1 MKRLPAKVEGLQVE
15 ATAPVVVQDRVL
27 EVTWQIPIIVSN
39 TSKRPLEVPVLKG
52 VAHVR
57 TSRAEY
63 VATVTTVGTWE
74 LRDGRRLVLNP
85 TSTLIAAATL
95 TLPAG
100 EVPTRLV
107 LQQLRPRERAFSAR
121 LAVPVVLDRHPV
133 G

>member
-1 MKRLPAKVEGLQVE
+1 MKRLPAKVEGLQLE

-27 EVTWQIPIIVSN
+27 EVTWQVPIIVSN
-39 TSKRPLEVPVLKG
+39 ASRRPLEVPVLKG

-57 TSRAEY
+57 TARAEY
-63 VATVTTVGTWE
+63 VATVTTVETWE

-85 TSTLIAAATL
+85 TSSLIATAVL

-100 EVPTRLV
+100 EVPTQLV
-107 LQQLRPRERAFSAR
+107 LRQLRPRERAFRAR
-121 LAVPVVLDRHPV
+121 LAAPVVLDRHLV